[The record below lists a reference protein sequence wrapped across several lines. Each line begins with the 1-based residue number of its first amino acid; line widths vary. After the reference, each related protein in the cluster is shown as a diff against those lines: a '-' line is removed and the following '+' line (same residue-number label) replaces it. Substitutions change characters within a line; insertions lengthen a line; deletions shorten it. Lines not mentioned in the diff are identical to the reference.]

1 LAKPASIRH
10 RFPVNKDEALEIAR
24 VRARE
29 LRKLPWA
36 ELRDRYLDRPE
47 HAEVV
52 GATGAAYQ
60 VEIFAVWDH
69 AKGGD
74 LRLFVAVDDYGWR
87 AFSPL
92 SECFIVAPDGSFVG
106 E

>member
-1 LAKPASIRH
+1 VDTA
-10 RFPVNKDEALEIAR
+10 EARAIAR
-24 VRARE
+24 ARARE

-36 ELRDRYLDRPE
+36 ELRDRYLDSEE

-52 GATGAAYQ
+52 GATGATYQ
-60 VEIFAVWDH
+60 VETFAVWDG
-69 AKGGD
+69 AKEGD
-74 LRLFVAVDDYGWR
+74 LRVFVAVDDGGWR

-92 SECFIVAPDGSFVG
+92 NECFIIAPDGSFVG